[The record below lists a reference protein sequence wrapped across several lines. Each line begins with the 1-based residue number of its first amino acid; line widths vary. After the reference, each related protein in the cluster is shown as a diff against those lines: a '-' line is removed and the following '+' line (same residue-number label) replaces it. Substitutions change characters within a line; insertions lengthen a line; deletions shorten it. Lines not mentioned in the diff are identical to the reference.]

1 MSNNETNDEAYLHVI
16 KGIDRE
22 NENIISVNGILRYI
36 ISVSDGQ
43 NNTNQIEARSSH
55 STETGSRKKIVLY
68 ELLIKLLRKT
78 TIFILAQHKYT
89 RCKLIGV
96 LNPK

>member
-43 NNTNQIEARSSH
+43 NNTNQIEARTWGPRIVRKLVPGKKSCYMSYLSNSS
-55 STETGSRKKIVLY
+55 EKLRCLY
-68 ELLIKLLRKT
+68 
-78 TIFILAQHKYT
+78 
-89 RCKLIGV
+89 
-96 LNPK
+96 